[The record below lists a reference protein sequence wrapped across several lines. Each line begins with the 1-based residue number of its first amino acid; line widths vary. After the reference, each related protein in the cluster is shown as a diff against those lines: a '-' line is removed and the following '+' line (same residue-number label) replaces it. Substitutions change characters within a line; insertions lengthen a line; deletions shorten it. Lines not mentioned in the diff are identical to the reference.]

1 MDPSFAGMTDQK
13 EFHMQHIDQIAHA
26 KWIITGEK
34 NQTVL
39 ENHALVID
47 KGVIQKIVPSSEA
60 KQHYQAKQVDDY
72 AYHALLPGLVNAHT
86 HLGMNYFRGLG
97 CDLML
102 MDWLNGY
109 LWPAEKKWLSH
120 EFVHDASLFAMAEMI
135 RSGTTCFNDMFYFP
149 EAVADAAITAGM
161 RGFVS
166 MHVIDFPTAWTQNTD
181 ESLEKGLAFYEK
193 YHQQPLITPTLAP
206 HAPYTVSDESFLRVL
221 DLSKSLSLKIN
232 VHLHETQAE
241 IEQSM
246 TQYQK
251 RPIKRLHDLGFLSS
265 QVIAIHSV
273 QLDAEDLEILNETRP
288 NIVHCPES
296 NMKLASG
303 VCPVIDLQNL
313 GLNVALGTDSVA
325 SNNDL
330 NMLNEMR
337 TATFL
342 AKVMRQDPVCLNV
355 NETLAMASIN
365 GAKALGIDQ
374 VVGTLKAGKA
384 ADFIAINLDEIETLP
399 VFDPA
404 VQIIYSSSR
413 HQITD
418 VWVAG
423 KQLLKNRELL
433 TIDEEALKAKARLWK
448 L

>member
-1 MDPSFAGMTDQK
+1 MFMK
-13 EFHMQHIDQIAHA
+13 NIDQIAHA
-26 KWIITGEK
+26 KWILTGEK
-34 NQTVL
+34 NQHVL
-39 ENHALVID
+39 ENHALLID
-47 KGVIQKIVPSSEA
+47 KGVIQNIVPSAEA
-60 KQHYQAKQVDDY
+60 KEHYHAKQVDDY

-109 LWPAEKKWLSH
+109 IWPAEKKWLSH

-149 EAVADAAITAGM
+149 EAIADAAITAGM

-166 MHVIDFPTAWTQNTD
+166 MHVIDFPTAWTQNAD
-181 ESLEKGLAFYEK
+181 ESLEKGLAFYEQ
-193 YHQQPLITPTLAP
+193 YHQQPLLTPILAP
-206 HAPYTVSDESFLRVL
+206 HAPYTVSDESFVRVL
-221 DLSKSLSLKIN
+221 ELAQSLNLKIN

-251 RPIKRLHDLGFLSS
+251 RPIKRLFDLGFLSS
-265 QVIAIHSV
+265 EVLAIHMT
-273 QLDAEDLEILNETRP
+273 QLDEEDYDILGATHP
-288 NIVHCPES
+288 SIVHCPRS

-303 VCPVIDLQNL
+303 ICPVAKLHNL

-330 NMLNEMR
+330 NMINEMR
-337 TATFL
+337 TAAFL
-342 AKVMRQDPVCLNV
+342 AKVSQQDPVCMNV
-355 NETLAMASIN
+355 DETFAMASLN
-365 GAKALGIDQ
+365 GAKALGIDHI
-374 VVGTLKAGKA
+374 VGSLAPGKA
-384 ADFIAINLDEIETLP
+384 ADFIAMNLDEIETLP
-399 VFDPA
+399 VHDPL

-413 HQITD
+413 HQVTD

-433 TIDEEALKAKARLWK
+433 TLDEEALKAKARSWK

>member
-1 MDPSFAGMTDQK
+1 
-13 EFHMQHIDQIAHA
+13 MQPIDQMIHA
-26 KWIITGEK
+26 KWIITGERS
-34 NQTVL
+34 QPIL
-39 ENHALVID
+39 ENHTMLID
-47 KGVIQKIVPSSEA
+47 KGVIQKIVPSTEV
-60 KQHYQAKQVDDY
+60 KQHYQAKQVNDY
-72 AYHALLPGLVNAHT
+72 PYHALLPGLINAHT

-109 LWPAEKKWLSH
+109 IWPAEKKWLSH
-120 EFVHDASLFAMAEMI
+120 DFVYDASLLAMAEMI

-149 EAVADAAITAGM
+149 EAVADAAIDANM

-166 MHVIDFPTAWTQNTD
+166 IHVIDFPTAWTDNTD
-181 ESLEKGLAFYEK
+181 ESLKKGKAFYEQ

-206 HAPYTVSDESFLRVL
+206 HAPYTVTDDSFLRVS
-221 DLSKSLSLKIN
+221 DLAQSWSLKIN

-246 TQYQK
+246 AQFKK
-251 RPIKRLHDLGFLSS
+251 RPIQRLHDLGFLSS
-265 QVIAIHSV
+265 QVIAIHAV
-273 QLDAEDLEILNETRP
+273 QLNEEDLEILQATRP
-288 NIVHCPES
+288 SIVHCPES

-313 GLNVALGTDSVA
+313 GMNVALGTDSVA

-330 NMLNEMR
+330 NMINEMR

-342 AKVMRQDPVCLNV
+342 AKVTRQDPVCLNI
-355 NETLAMASIN
+355 NDTLAMASLN
-365 GAKALGIDQ
+365 GAKALGIDHI
-374 VVGTLKAGKA
+374 VGSLKAGKA

-399 VFDPA
+399 VFDPL
-404 VQIIYSSSR
+404 VQVIYSSSR
-413 HQITD
+413 HQVTD

>member
-1 MDPSFAGMTDQK
+1 
-13 EFHMQHIDQIAHA
+13 MQLVDHITHA

-34 NQTVL
+34 NQPIL

-47 KGVIQKIVPSSEA
+47 KGMIENIIPSSEA
-60 KQHYQAKQVDDY
+60 KQQYQAKSEDNY

-109 LWPAEKKWLSH
+109 MWPAEKKWLSH
-120 EFVHDASLFAMAEMI
+120 EFVHDVSLFAMAEMI

-149 EAVADAAITAGM
+149 EAIADAALSAGM
-161 RGFVS
+161 RGFVG
-166 MHVIDFPTAWTQNTD
+166 VTIIDFPTPWTQNTD
-181 ESLEKGLAFYEK
+181 ESIEKGLAFYEQ

-221 DLSKSLSLKIN
+221 DLSQSLSLKIN

-241 IEQSM
+241 IDQSM

-251 RPIKRLHDLGFLSS
+251 RPIKRLQDLGFLSS
-265 QVIAIHSV
+265 QVIAIHAT
-273 QLDAEDLEILNETRP
+273 QINAEDLEILNATRP
-288 NIVHCPES
+288 SFVHCPES

-303 VCPVIDLQNL
+303 ICPVVDLQNL

-342 AKVMRQDPVCLNV
+342 AKVTRQDPVCLNV
-355 NETLAMASIN
+355 NETLAMGTIN
-365 GAKALGIDQ
+365 GAKALGIEH

-384 ADFIAINLDEIETLP
+384 ADFVAINLDEIETLP
-399 VFDPA
+399 VFDPL

-413 HQITD
+413 HQVTD

-433 TIDEEALKAKARLWK
+433 TIDEEELKAKASLWK

>member
-1 MDPSFAGMTDQK
+1 MQPMD
-13 EFHMQHIDQIAHA
+13 HVIHA

-34 NQTVL
+34 NQPIL
-39 ENHALVID
+39 ENHAVLID
-47 KGVIQKIVPSSEA
+47 KGVIQKIIPSAQA
-60 KQHYQAKQVDDY
+60 KQHYEAKQVDDY
-72 AYHALLPGLVNAHT
+72 AYHALLPGFINAHT

-109 LWPAEKKWLSH
+109 IWPAEKKWLSH

-149 EAVADAAITAGM
+149 EAIADAAITAGM

-166 MHVIDFPTAWTQNTD
+166 IHVIDFPTAWTQNTD
-181 ESLEKGLAFYEK
+181 ESLEKGLAFYEQ
-193 YHQQPLITPTLAP
+193 YHPHPLLTPTLAP
-206 HAPYTVSDESFLRVL
+206 HAPYTVTDDSFMRVL
-221 DLSKSLSLKIN
+221 DLAQSLSLKIN

-246 TQYQK
+246 AQYNK
-251 RPIKRLHDLGFLSS
+251 RPIKRLYDLGFLSS
-265 QVIAIHSV
+265 EVIGVHAV
-273 QLDAEDLEILNETRP
+273 QLNEEDLEILQMTRP
-288 NIVHCPES
+288 SVVHCPES

-303 VCPVIDLQNL
+303 VCPVVSLQNR
-313 GLNVALGTDSVA
+313 GINVALGTDSVA

-342 AKVMRQDPVCLNV
+342 AKVTQKDPVCLNV
-355 NETLAMASIN
+355 NETLAMGSLN
-365 GAKALGIDQ
+365 GAKALGIDKI
-374 VVGTLKAGKA
+374 VGTLQPGKA
-384 ADFIAINLDEIETLP
+384 ADFIAINLDELETLP

-404 VQIIYSSSR
+404 VQVIYSSSR
-413 HQITD
+413 HQVTD

-448 L
+448 V

>member
-1 MDPSFAGMTDQK
+1 MKQTDL
-13 EFHMQHIDQIAHA
+13 ITHA

-34 NQTVL
+34 NQTIF
-39 ENHALVID
+39 ENHALIID
-47 KGVIQKIVPSSEA
+47 KGVIQNILPSEEA
-60 KQHYQAKQVDDY
+60 KTQYQAKQIDHY
-72 AYHALLPGLVNAHT
+72 PYHALLPGLINAHT

-109 LWPAEKKWLSH
+109 IWPAEKKWLSH
-120 EFVHDASLFAMAEMI
+120 EFVYDASLFAMAEMI

-166 MHVIDFPTAWTQNTD
+166 VHVIDFPTPWTQNTD
-181 ESLEKGLAFYEK
+181 ESLEKGLAFYENYK
-193 YHQQPLITPTLAP
+193 QQPLITTTLAP
-206 HAPYTVSDESFLRVL
+206 HAPYTVSDDSFLRVL
-221 DLSKSLSLKIN
+221 ELSQSLQLKLN

-246 TQYQK
+246 AQYQK

-265 QVIAIHSV
+265 DIIAIHMAHIN
-273 QLDAEDLEILNETRP
+273 DEDLDILQTTNP
-288 NIVHCPES
+288 SIVHCPES

-303 VCPVIDLQNL
+303 ICPVPRLQNI

-337 TATFL
+337 TATLL
-342 AKVMRQDPVCLNV
+342 AKINTYDPVCLNV
-355 NETLAMASIN
+355 NETLAMGSLN
-365 GAKALGIDQ
+365 GAKALGVDQ
-374 VVGTLKAGKA
+374 IVGSLKAGKS
-384 ADFIAINLDEIETLP
+384 ADFIAINLDEMETLP
-399 VFDPA
+399 VFDPL

-413 HQITD
+413 HQVTD

-433 TIDEEALKAKARLWK
+433 TMDEDALKAKARSWK
-448 L
+448 Q

>member
-1 MDPSFAGMTDQK
+1 
-13 EFHMQHIDQIAHA
+13 MQHIDQIAHA

-34 NQTVL
+34 NQPVL

-47 KGVIQKIVPSSEA
+47 KGVIQKIVPSHEA

-72 AYHALLPGLVNAHT
+72 AYHALLPGLINAHT

-149 EAVADAAITAGM
+149 EAIADAAITAGM

-166 MHVIDFPTAWTQNTD
+166 MHVIDFPTAWTKDTD
-181 ESLEKGLAFYEK
+181 ESLEKGLEFYEK

-232 VHLHETQAE
+232 VHLHETKAE

-251 RPIKRLHDLGFLSS
+251 RPIKRLHDLGFLSA
-265 QVIAIHSV
+265 QVLAIHAV
-273 QLDAEDLEILNETRP
+273 QLDAEDLEILNETRS

-303 VCPVIDLQNL
+303 VCPVVDLQNL

-342 AKVMRQDPVCLNV
+342 AKVTRQDPVCLNV
-355 NETLAMASIN
+355 NETLAMASLN

-399 VFDPA
+399 VFDPL

-413 HQITD
+413 HQVTD

-433 TIDEEALKAKARLWK
+433 TIDEQALKAKARLWK

>member
-1 MDPSFAGMTDQK
+1 
-13 EFHMQHIDQIAHA
+13 MQHIDQIAHA

-34 NQTVL
+34 NQPVL

-47 KGVIQKIVPSSEA
+47 KGVIQKIVPSHEA

-72 AYHALLPGLVNAHT
+72 AYHALLPGLINAHT

-149 EAVADAAITAGM
+149 EAIADAAITAGM

-166 MHVIDFPTAWTQNTD
+166 MHVIDFPTAWTKDTD
-181 ESLEKGLAFYEK
+181 ESLEKGLEFYEK

-251 RPIKRLHDLGFLSS
+251 RPIKRLHDLGFLSA
-265 QVIAIHSV
+265 QVLAIHAV
-273 QLDAEDLEILNETRP
+273 QLDAEDLEILNETRS

-303 VCPVIDLQNL
+303 VCPVVDLQNL

-342 AKVMRQDPVCLNV
+342 AKVTRQDPVCLNV
-355 NETLAMASIN
+355 NETLAMASLN

-399 VFDPA
+399 VFDPL

-413 HQITD
+413 HQVTD

-433 TIDEEALKAKARLWK
+433 TIDEQALKAKARLWK